1 MAISNHTSS
10 LFLHTDSVQ
19 MTNDED
25 NTDYQ
30 IHLAEDQLYR
40 CNLTTWMAYA
50 RARSPL
56 LVTGACLGTSLVQCR
71 ALPVRGMLALVQW
84 STFTVDFPSRYSATS
99 IVSDA
104 NHVGGCCL
112 ELADETCNERVLLL
126 VNPEYHVVNHHGHM
140 KCQLKI
146 QAVHIVSF
154 KCALQLANHL

>member
-71 ALPVRGMLALVQW
+71 ALPVRGMLALVQ
-84 STFTVDFPSRYSATS
+84 
-99 IVSDA
+99 
-104 NHVGGCCL
+104 
-112 ELADETCNERVLLL
+112 
-126 VNPEYHVVNHHGHM
+126 
-140 KCQLKI
+140 
-146 QAVHIVSF
+146 
-154 KCALQLANHL
+154 